1 MKRTLL
7 SNRFFS
13 VAFATVIL
21 AGPASADVYFGWG
34 GVVGGSALGSYRDFS
49 KQGRFFSTSDYG
61 FVPGEEDQF
70 SGAKLGLKWDKSPP
84 VVRGQ
89 NPVAASQ
96 LGEGFYGTPWLSGG
110 GDCIFGLAF
119 DEAFK
124 PRWEKA
130 PEQQFAAFPDKTP
143 RFEQA
148 VIYWGRE
155 VPKPGTWGA
164 GILNAEGKLL
174 RAEVNHEPL
183 YPYDKSTIS
192 FPATTVKKLYFGV
205 KGGDK
210 GDNFVEVRKIALL
223 MHNEPQIK
231 NSVLVDQPDAY
242 SAYYSTAKPGE
253 IEKLTLKSF
262 SFPKQQQHYPFL
274 KSIAPFVEVDG
285 KRLYSAPGDQPAK
298 ASRQGDVDTLTYPLD
313 FTLPDGK
320 TARVE
325 VATTFGADP
334 KAAIQFGLRGS
345 GLPKGA
351 QVGLE
356 MTGDARYFQN
366 FVDDGA
372 MVESAIWKTVS
383 TPAGPVALS
392 WKGNG
397 KLSATRTTE
406 MVNIDVRSPGENLDV
421 TLGLPIGAEAGVQ
434 PGMMIY
440 TTRHS
445 LADQGDPG
453 VAPFTSDDLELLET
467 IHVGD
472 PNDPYTVYDITNDPL
487 IAKWRQSGEAKLPRK
502 FGELKFIND
511 PEKSRIPITKVG
523 NESCRDLGSNETS
536 YFRVTLKTRFEPQV
550 PYLVVVEHAFDKERR
565 GEFHSIAVN
574 RDGTDWVQDDSLWHS
589 SCPYGGFDT
598 GKGPYP
604 GGFRKES
611 VFSTRLMK
619 GIGSPPNSTISLVFS
634 NTRVSGYF
642 KNFEKNP
649 DGLAI
654 KSIAIY
660 RVKRLPQLPD
670 IQPLLPKE
678 PRRHMT
684 IDSEY
689 LNPWMLTD
697 FPRIYGYDS
706 LWTHNQ
712 PASQLLHGGGS
723 SINRPSW
730 GSWVHPGSFQANRAL
745 YEKAASEGVHVKTTL
760 GWLLDLGFDGT
771 DRGSFLGFG
780 WLPGPIWGSLP
791 LSPTPE
797 ELKYLGSALDRSL
810 AALAKHPSLT
820 DIAVGDIPA
829 FSRRNLEDF
838 SKETGVAFQAGPL
851 PEDNLKRLLESPQPT
866 VEAWSNWACQKR
878 FEFLSWLLKK
888 ARAYRPEITLTLN
901 QSWYKNGL
909 QGMYY
914 TDQWPFDLAGLP
926 NAGIKSYADF
936 LKFVGIDPALYAK
949 QNGFVFGVDMD
960 PPDVLPG
967 RASWPFE
974 GSAEKIRDGFGGG
987 LSVSSNFWDESSKAL
1002 LGWGC
1007 NYIKDQKGFRKGII
1021 EALLQ
1026 ANAREYV
1033 LQTYADPARGRLADL
1048 RELAVPFRLL
1058 PFAKPEPFSGK
1069 IEDSAKQ
1076 AVIHK
1081 YGDRYG
1087 LVNPGDKPTDVT
1099 LTLPEGAATVA
1110 DLSNG
1115 IRQPLAVS
1123 GDRTVKLH
1131 LKPWSLKTL
1140 EIQTA
1145 HESKKSK

>member
-21 AGPASADVYFGWG
+21 AGPAFADVYFGWG
-34 GVVGGSALGSYRDFS
+34 GVAGASALGGYRDFG

-70 SGAKLGLKWDKSPP
+70 SAAKLGLKWDKSPP

-89 NPVAASQ
+89 NAVAVSQ

-119 DEAFK
+119 DEPLK
-124 PRWEKA
+124 PRWEKD

-164 GILNAEGKLL
+164 GLLNAEGKLL

-183 YPYDKSTIS
+183 YPYDKSTIT
-192 FPATTVKKLYFGV
+192 FPPTTVKKLYFGV
-205 KGGDK
+205 KGGEK

-262 SFPKQQQHYPFL
+262 SFPGQQQHNLFL
-274 KSIAPFVEVDG
+274 QSLAPFIEVDG
-285 KRLYSAPGDQPAK
+285 QRLHPEPGDQPAK
-298 ASRQGDVDTLTYPLD
+298 VTRQGDLETLTYPLD
-313 FTLPDGK
+313 FKLPDGK
-320 TARVE
+320 TAKVE
-325 VATTFGADP
+325 VTTAFGVDP
-334 KAAIQFGLRGS
+334 KTAIKFALKGS

-351 QVGLE
+351 RVGLE
-356 MTGDARYFQN
+356 MKGEARYFQN
-366 FVDDGA
+366 LVDDGA
-372 MVESAIWKTVS
+372 TVESATGIIVS

-406 MVNIDVRSPGENLDV
+406 TVNIDVRSAGENLDV

-434 PGMMIY
+434 PSMINY
-440 TTRHS
+440 TTRPS

-467 IHVGD
+467 INVGD

-487 IAKWRQSGEAKLPRK
+487 VAKWRQSGEAKLPRK
-502 FGELKFIND
+502 FGSLEFINE
-511 PEKSRIPITKVG
+511 PEKAKVPITKIA
-523 NESCRDLGSNETS
+523 NQPCRDLGPNETT
-536 YFRVTLKTRFEPQV
+536 YFRVNMKTHFAPQV

-574 RDGTDWVQDDSLWHS
+574 GDGTDWRQDDSLWHS
-589 SCPYGGFDT
+589 PCPFGGFDT

-604 GGFRKES
+604 GGFRNES
-611 VFSTRLMK
+611 VLVMRPIKNVWAPET
-619 GIGSPPNSTISLVFS
+619 TISLVFS
-634 NTRVSGYF
+634 NTRVSSFF

-654 KSIAIY
+654 KRISIY
-660 RVKRLPQLPD
+660 RVKQIPQLPD
-670 IQPLLPKE
+670 LQPLLPKE
-678 PRRHMT
+678 PRRHVTM
-684 IDSEY
+684 DAENFS
-689 LNPWMLTD
+689 PWFLTEA
-697 FPRIYGYDS
+697 PRIYGFDG
-706 LWTHNQ
+706 LWTHRQ
-712 PASQLLHGGGS
+712 PAAQFLYGGGYDIS
-723 SINRPSW
+723 RPSW
-730 GSWVHPGSFQANRAL
+730 GNWVHPNSFQANRAL
-745 YEKAASEGVHVKTTL
+745 YEKAAREGVNVKTTL
-760 GWLLDLGFDGT
+760 GWLLDLGFEGT

-780 WLPGPIWGSLP
+780 WLPGPIWGSIP
-791 LSPTPE
+791 LSPTSE
-797 ELKYLGSALDRSL
+797 ELKHLGSALDRSL
-810 AALAKHPSLT
+810 AALAKYPSLS
-820 DIAVGDIPA
+820 DIAVGDLPV

-838 SKETGVAFQAGPL
+838 SKQTGVAFKAGPL

-866 VEAWSNWACQKR
+866 VEAWSQWSSQKR
-878 FEFLSWLLKK
+878 FEFLSWVLKK
-888 ARAYRPEITLTLN
+888 ARAYRPEITLSLN
-901 QSWYKNGL
+901 QTWYCNGT

-914 TDQWPFDLAGLP
+914 GNQWPFDPAGLP
-926 NAGIKSYADF
+926 NAGIKTYGDF
-936 LKFVGIDPALYAK
+936 LKFVGIDPALYSK
-949 QNGFVFGVDMD
+949 DNGFVFGVDME
-960 PPDVLPG
+960 PPFLLPG
-967 RASWPFE
+967 RGCWPFE
-974 GSAEKIRDGFGGG
+974 GSADAIRDGFGGG
-987 LSVSSNFWDESSKAL
+987 LSVSLNNWDESPKSLQA
-1002 LGWGC
+1002 WGC
-1007 NYIKDQKGFRKGII
+1007 NYIKDQNGFRKGII
-1021 EALLQ
+1021 DALLQ
-1026 ANAREYV
+1026 ANAREYI
-1033 LQTYADPARGRLADL
+1033 LQSYYYDCARGRLADL

-1058 PFAKPEPFSGK
+1058 PFAKPEPFAGK
-1069 IEDSAKQ
+1069 LEDSAKQ

-1123 GDRTVKLH
+1123 GDRTVKLRM
-1131 LKPWSLKTL
+1131 KPWSLKTL
-1140 EIQTA
+1140 EIKKAQ
-1145 HESKKSK
+1145 ESK